1 MTLLKPPDKDP
12 WSDNVIRYDPKRFRG
27 SKSPQVSRSASWYLR
42 LFLVFV
48 GVAVFL
54 LYLDS
59 SHVRPYLFELLGLRD
74 TRTEIRNASN
84 VTASG
89 EIVKNAIL
97 GSKSNSKPCTKLDE
111 TKADDGDIADY
122 LRRSNVLLEK
132 ISETEQKFETIKNIN
147 SKIELHNALVRDAG
161 MLTDFYN
168 QKLVRCYTN
177 TQDVIAVSKRADT
190 LKKSLDALS
199 AKVR

>member
-12 WSDNVIRYDPKRFRG
+12 WSDDVIRYDPKRFRG
-27 SKSPQVSRSASWYLR
+27 SKAPQVSRSASWYLR
-42 LFLVFV
+42 LFLIFV

-97 GSKSNSKPCTKLDE
+97 ESKSNSKPCIKLDE
-111 TKADDGDIADY
+111 PKADDGDIADY

-132 ISETEQKFETIKNIN
+132 IAETEQKFETIKNIN
-147 SKIELHNALVRDAG
+147 AKIELYNALVRDAG

-190 LKKSLDALS
+190 
-199 AKVR
+199 VRKQGVAG

>member
-97 GSKSNSKPCTKLDE
+97 ESKSNSKPCIKLDE
-111 TKADDGDIADY
+111 PKADDGDIADY

-132 ISETEQKFETIKNIN
+132 IAETEQKFETIKNIN
-147 SKIELHNALVRDAG
+147 AKIELYNALVRDAG

-190 LKKSLDALS
+190 VKKSLDALS